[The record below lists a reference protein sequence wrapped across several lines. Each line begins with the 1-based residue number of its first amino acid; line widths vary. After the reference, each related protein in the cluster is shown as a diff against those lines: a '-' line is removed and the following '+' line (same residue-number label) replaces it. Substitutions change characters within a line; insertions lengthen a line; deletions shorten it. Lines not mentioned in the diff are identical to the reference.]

1 MEKTVE
7 LPKPTL
13 SLKINGQNDAMKMS
27 FKPETKIS
35 EKADGITKQ
44 AKVLL
49 TTSIEK
55 GIITESDAV
64 LFIAYNDFNAIN
76 VLQPESLE
84 SKKLIIMTFS
94 GFDTNLTKAEW
105 FKEKGDLMEKM
116 NMTITNTS
124 YEFVKTTLQKLLA
137 EQTKKQDGSDI
148 NAPKGPVLTTK
159 AKRCDRT
166 VKADQ
171 DNERACGKWGEIGIY
186 SDRNEAQ
193 VKKLWA
199 DFYDAKNSCKTGKLY
214 LLPEAEGLLLDCLTD
229 KRSIY
234 GKMSFGYGDSTF
246 GTGLYKEYIAP
257 CMAPQSFWQIPT
269 TLKFP
274 ETVTC
279 KGLEITADNQF
290 KMTGLSKT
298 EPWKGIIPYVVKQ
311 LAWLIFTGKSIVQL
325 SLPVRIFEPLSMSNR
340 IKECISTYPYWA
352 HKANAEKDPIERV
365 KFLLCAAVNALTMP
379 IGH

>member
-7 LPKPTL
+7 LPKPTI
-13 SLKINGQNDAMKMS
+13 SLKVNGQSDAMKMS

-35 EKADGITKQ
+35 EKSDGITKQ

-49 TTSIEK
+49 ATSIEK
-55 GIITESDAV
+55 GIIAESDAV

-84 SKKLIIMTFS
+84 SKKLIIATFS
-94 GFDTNLTKAEW
+94 GFDLNLTKAEW

-148 NAPKGPVLTTK
+148 NAPTGPVLTTK
-159 AKRCDRT
+159 AKKCDRT

-171 DNERACGKWGEIGIY
+171 DNERACGKWGEVGIY

-193 VKKLWA
+193 IKKLWA
-199 DFYDAKNSCKTGKLY
+199 EFYDAKNSGKTGQLY

-234 GKMSFGYGDSTF
+234 GKMSFGYGDKTF
-246 GTGLYKEYIAP
+246 GIGLYKEYVAP
-257 CMAPQSFWQIPT
+257 CMAPQSYWQIPT
-269 TLKFP
+269 TVRFP
-274 ETVTC
+274 ESVTR

-290 KMTGLSKT
+290 KMTGITKT
-298 EPWKGIIPYVVKQ
+298 EPWKGIIAHVVKQ

-340 IKECISTYPYWA
+340 IKEVLCPYPYWA
-352 HKANAEKDPIERV
+352 QKANAEKNPIERV